1 MNDTRI
7 VYRQHPNAS
16 PEDELN
22 VLASA
27 YAFVQGCAEMR
38 RSTEKKKGGPDTAP
52 KDAERRSDGIRAD
65 GMLQQR

>member
-27 YAFVQGCAEMR
+27 YAFVRGCAEMR
-38 RSTEKKKGGPDTAP
+38 RSTEKNKGGPDTAP
-52 KDAERRSDGIRAD
+52 NDAMKGSKHDRANR
-65 GMLQQR
+65 MLQHG